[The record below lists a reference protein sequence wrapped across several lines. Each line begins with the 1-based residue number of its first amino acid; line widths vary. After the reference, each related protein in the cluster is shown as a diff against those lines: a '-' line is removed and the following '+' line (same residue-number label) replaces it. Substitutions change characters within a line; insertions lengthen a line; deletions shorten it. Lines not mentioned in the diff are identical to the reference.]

1 MSTIFQTKNNKIQK
15 IGNKYKFSFENGE
28 KFNNFYKKS
37 WKFLNLKNIKQK
49 NFTFNADNVM
59 PLSKFISQNHNTLTY
74 NQAKW
79 LFLDIGKQYQG
90 LEKDGFGNLYIETK
104 DIVCIFLNNIDDRNG
119 EKIIYLYLNTSS
131 FVEKKNMDM
140 ELTKPIKRNKYFSPE
155 MLSLNSFPAMLPY
168 TSCYYSLALL
178 IIDILS
184 DLKNLDHTTENFE
197 FLLQEYADTKLY
209 YSLIRCLDEDPNNRY
224 FLFI

>member
-1 MSTIFQTKNNKIQK
+1 
-15 IGNKYKFSFENGE
+15 
-28 KFNNFYKKS
+28 
-37 WKFLNLKNIKQK
+37 
-49 NFTFNADNVM
+49 
-59 PLSKFISQNHNTLTY
+59 
-74 NQAKW
+74 
-79 LFLDIGKQYQG
+79 
-90 LEKDGFGNLYIETK
+90 
-104 DIVCIFLNNIDDRNG
+104 
-119 EKIIYLYLNTSS
+119 
-131 FVEKKNMDM
+131 M

-197 FLLQEYADTKLY
+197 LLLQEYADTKLY